1 VEIAG
6 AGHFATQESMMQG
19 TFENTLNADADMSAA
34 EADVERSVIDRYA
47 RAAEEVE
54 PGLCCPNVGYEK
66 ALIVNLPQ
74 EIVEKDYGCGDPSPH
89 VREGDTVVD
98 LGSGSGKIC
107 YMLAQKVGPEGQVI
121 GVDFNDTM
129 LTLARKY
136 QDEMGRRLGHGNIR
150 FVKARIQDMG
160 LDIERAGQWL
170 RDHPVTSMTEMSQ
183 YDAECA
189 RLRRNEPAVGDD
201 CADVV
206 VSNCVLNLVKPED
219 KRRLFG
225 DIFRVL
231 KHGGRAVISDIVC
244 DEDPTPRILSD
255 PGLWSGCIAGAFRE
269 DRFLEHFE
277 EAGFYGVEILARQ
290 ERPWQVIDGIEFR
303 SITVRA
309 FKGKDGP
316 CLERNQAVIY
326 RGPWKSV
333 GDDDGH
339 TLRRGKRMAVCD
351 KTFRIFTDPGG
362 PYAEAI
368 IAVRPHVEV
377 SFEAAKTF
385 DCRGAAQ
392 RHPRQTKGQ
401 DYDETRLNED
411 GACGGGNACC

>member
-1 VEIAG
+1 
-6 AGHFATQESMMQG
+6 MQG
-19 TFENTLNADADMSAA
+19 TLENTRNVGAGMSAA

-54 PGLCCPNVGYEK
+54 PGLCCPNVSYDK
-66 ALIVNLPQ
+66 ALVADLPQ
-74 EIVEKDYGCGDPSPH
+74 EIVEKDYGCADPSPH

-121 GVDFNDTM
+121 GIDFNDTM

-136 QDEMGRRLGHGNIR
+136 QDEMARRIGHANVR
-150 FVKARIQDMG
+150 FVKARIQDMA
-160 LDIERAGQWL
+160 LDIERAEQWL
-170 RDHPVTSMTEMSQ
+170 KDHPVTSMTEMSQ
-183 YDAECA
+183 FDAESA
-189 RLRRNEPAVGDD
+189 RLRRDEPAVGDGR
-201 CADVV
+201 ADVV

-231 KHGGRAVISDIVC
+231 KRGGRAVISDIVC
-244 DEDPTPRILSD
+244 DEDPTRRILND
-255 PGLWSGCIAGAFRE
+255 PGLWSACIAGAFRE

-316 CLERNQAVIY
+316 CLEGNQAVIY
-326 RGPWKSV
+326 NGPWKSV

-339 TLRRGKRMAVCD
+339 TLHRGKRMAVCD
-351 KTFRIFTDPGG
+351 KTFRIFTNPAG
-362 PYAEAI
+362 PYAESI
-368 IAVRPHVEV
+368 IGVRPNVEV
-377 SFEAAKTF
+377 PRDVAKTF
-385 DCRGAAQ
+385 DPG
-392 RHPRQTKGQ
+392 QTKGQ
-401 DYDETRLNED
+401 DYEETQMNEG
-411 GACGGGNACC
+411 GACGSGNACC